1 MTGGV
6 IGAGLT
12 VLATPVDSATGA
24 TEGLTIEISPTCRG
38 THGGL
43 TGLTEGVS
51 RENWSGQKL
60 VRADHFS
67 LPKLVRPRTT
77 FGYQKWSGL
86 PKVVR
91 GVTDG

>member
-1 MTGGV
+1 MWECSGNVGAVVMWVSAVVMWECSGNVGAVVMWVSAVV
-6 IGAGLT
+6 IVGA
-12 VLATPVDSATGA
+12 VVMW
-24 TEGLTIEISPTCRG
+24 
-38 THGGL
+38 
-43 TGLTEGVS
+43 GVS